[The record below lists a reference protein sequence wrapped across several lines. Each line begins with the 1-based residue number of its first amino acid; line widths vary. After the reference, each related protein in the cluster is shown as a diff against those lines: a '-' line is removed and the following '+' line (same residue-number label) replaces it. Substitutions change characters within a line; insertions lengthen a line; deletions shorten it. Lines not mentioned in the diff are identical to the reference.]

1 MVVSCPLSPRAPG
14 WPCRMAVC
22 CPAMS
27 QSPER
32 EGWRLPGG
40 TVAGCHVGLEG
51 KKNSPFVFSA
61 QCPGLWHCFVILA
74 VLAIDKHR
82 RTIYIPR
89 QTGSDMVLLL
99 FSLLNWANRKRQQL
113 QWWE

>member
-1 MVVSCPLSPRAPG
+1 MVVSCPLSPRALG

-51 KKNSPFVFSA
+51 KKIVP
-61 QCPGLWHCFVILA
+61 LCFLHSVRVYGIA
-74 VLAIDKHR
+74 
-82 RTIYIPR
+82 
-89 QTGSDMVLLL
+89 LL
-99 FSLLNWANRKRQQL
+99 FL
-113 QWWE
+113 QCWL

>member
-1 MVVSCPLSPRAPG
+1 MQDGCVLPRNEPEPGEGGLAPAWGHRG
-14 WPCRMAVC
+14 WMPCR
-22 CPAMS
+22 
-27 QSPER
+27 
-32 EGWRLPGG
+32 LGG
-40 TVAGCHVGLEG
+40 E
-51 KKNSPFVFSA
+51 KNSPFVFSA